1 MQSLLLDKLYRVTQG
16 VEYLKRHINEHFF
29 LFKEAGI
36 GPWLISSSNHSIIK
50 EYDEKHYFVIPF
62 VQGQYGVALHTIRS
76 LPPCIPEI
84 NTLPKRRVFHFAN
97 EHAETLLL
105 EILSQQA
112 ESLVRTENKDQ
123 ESQLDKLANDID
135 AIDTKLT
142 YGMFVV
148 GGLSAIFNP
157 AVGAA
162 IAAKAALPSITGL
175 VNKHGIRPIA
185 EKYSQNT
192 LEKEIQSAQENVL
205 KEFSEGDTIKLVNPM
220 LSRLEKALKTSEQ
233 EYDPLIDEAFFGH
246 SLDVLEKEQWVF
258 LTVEALS
265 HVYQEIIDSPRLHSE
280 ACLGEEDIRWLTYLF
295 DGYLTPVKSRGN

>member
-1 MQSLLLDKLYRVTQG
+1 MQSLLLDQLHRVTQG
-16 VEYLKRHINEHFF
+16 VGHLKRHINKHFI
-29 LFKEAGI
+29 LFKDSGI
-36 GPWLISSSNHSIIK
+36 GPWFISSSNHSKIK
-50 EYDEKHYFVIPF
+50 EFDEKHYFVIPF

-84 NTLPKRRVFHFAN
+84 KTLPKRRVFHFAN
-97 EHAETLLL
+97 EHAETLLS

-112 ESLVRTENKDQ
+112 ESLVRVKKAGQ

-135 AIDTKLT
+135 ALDTKLT

-148 GGLSAIFNP
+148 GGLSAFLNP

-175 VNKHGIRPIA
+175 VNRHGIRPLA
-185 EKYSQNT
+185 EKYSQNY
-192 LEKEIQSAQENVL
+192 LEKEIQSAQEKVL
-205 KEFSEGDTIKLVNPM
+205 EEFSEGDTIKLVNPM
-220 LSRLEKALKTSEQ
+220 LSRLEKALQTSEQ
-233 EYDPLIDEAFFGH
+233 EYDPLLDEAFYG
-246 SLDVLEKEQWVF
+246 SNLGILEKDQWAL

-265 HVYQEIIDSPRLHSE
+265 HVYQEILDSPQLHNQ

-295 DGYLTPVKSRGN
+295 DGYLTPVKSRG